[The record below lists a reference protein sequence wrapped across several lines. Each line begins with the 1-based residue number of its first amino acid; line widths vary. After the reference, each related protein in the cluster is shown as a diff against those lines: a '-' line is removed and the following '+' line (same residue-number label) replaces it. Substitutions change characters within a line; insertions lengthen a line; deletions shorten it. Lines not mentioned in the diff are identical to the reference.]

1 MMYNKKGKFTSLLIV
16 LFIVMGGFSTMLL
29 AQSDLKTRDQ
39 IEDKYKWNLADVY
52 ATESDW
58 NKEFDYV
65 QSKLGDYKK
74 FEGKLNNPKAIADCY
89 KVHFDLLQRLNK
101 LYIYSSLGKDTDL
114 KNAKYQG
121 MYEKVSKLGSEVS
134 AASSF
139 MVPEITSIPK
149 ETMDKFIQSAE
160 LKDYKQLLENMF
172 RTKAHTLSTKEEQIL
187 AKFSQVKSVP
197 TQTYNILNDAE
208 LPFPI
213 IKDENGNDVRL
224 SHGRY
229 RSGLYSDDRAY
240 RERVYKGTYV
250 PYMSLKNTFAALYN
264 GRVKT
269 RITEAEIRGYE
280 TPVHAALDEN
290 NIPVSVYEN
299 LIATIDKYKN
309 VMHRWAALKK
319 KVLGVEQLHPYDS
332 YAPLFPGVQK
342 SYTYDEAV
350 KMVTEA
356 LKPLGEEY
364 VKTVKYGFENRWIDV
379 YETQNKR
386 SGAYSNSTG
395 CGPHPF
401 ILLNWT
407 NTLDDVFTLAHEV
420 GHNMHSFF
428 SEKNQP
434 FHYAGYSI
442 FVAEVASITN
452 EALLLDYLI
461 ENAGSIE
468 EKMALYEKFL
478 VGAQST
484 FFRQARFG
492 EFEKEVHDIAVKEG
506 KILSAD
512 ELTELFGKMYAKYWG
527 SDMVV
532 DVEEGHSWAR
542 IPHLFKYNF
551 YVYQYATGFVAAQA
565 LSEQIKKEG
574 EPAIKRYLGFLSSG
588 ESDYAI
594 NVLRKA
600 GVDMSKPDPVK
611 ATLDKIDRYITDL
624 EKLIEQK
631 K

>member
-1 MMYNKKGKFTSLLIV
+1 MYNKTGKFTSLLVV
-16 LFIVMGGFSTMLL
+16 LFIVIGGFGTMAM

-39 IEDKYKWNLADVY
+39 VADKYKWNLADVY
-52 ATESDW
+52 ANEADW
-58 NKEFDYV
+58 NAEFDYV
-65 QSKLGDYKK
+65 QIKLSEYQK
-74 FEGKLNNPKAIADCY
+74 FHGKLTSPKAIAECY
-89 KVHFDLLQRLNK
+89 TIHFDFLQKLNK
-101 LYIYSSLGKDTDL
+101 LYMYASLGKDTDL
-114 KNAKYQG
+114 KNPKYQG
-121 MYEKVSKLGSEVS
+121 MYEKVSKLGSELS

-139 MVPEITSIPK
+139 MIPEITSIAK
-149 ETMDKFIQSAE
+149 AQMDKFIQSPE
-160 LKDYKQLLENMF
+160 LSKYKQLLENMF

-187 AKFSQVKSVP
+187 AKFSQVTAVP
-197 TQTYNILNDAE
+197 SQAYNILNDAE

-213 IKDENGNDVRL
+213 IKDENGKDVRL

-229 RSGLYSDDRAY
+229 RSGLYSNDVEY
-240 RERVYKGTYV
+240 RRRVYKGTYE
-250 PYMSLKNTFAALYN
+250 PYMALKNTFAALYN

-269 RITEAEIRGYE
+269 RITEAEIRGYDN
-280 TPVHAALDEN
+280 PVQAALDAN
-290 NIPVSVYEN
+290 NIPVAVYEN
-299 LIATIDKYKN
+299 LISTIDKYKN
-309 VMHRWAALKK
+309 VLHRWAALKK
-319 KVLGVEQLHPYDS
+319 KVLGLKELHPYDS
-332 YAPLFPGVQK
+332 YASLFPGVQK
-342 SYTYDEAV
+342 EYTYDEAI
-350 KMVTEA
+350 KIVTAA
-356 LKPLGEEY
+356 LQPLGKEY
-364 VKTVKYGFENRWIDV
+364 VNTMVKGFENRWIDV

-401 ILLNWT
+401 ILLNWN
-407 NTLDDVFTLAHEV
+407 NTLDDMFTLAHEV
-420 GHNMHSFF
+420 GHNMHSYF
-428 SEKNQP
+428 SEQNQP

-461 ENAGSIE
+461 ENASSVE

-484 FFRQARFG
+484 FFRQARFA

-506 KILSAD
+506 KILGAD
-512 ELTELFGKMYAKYWG
+512 ELTDLFAKMYSSYWG
-527 SDMVV
+527 PDMVV

-551 YVYQYATGFVAAQA
+551 YVYQYSTGFVAAQA
-565 LSEQIKKEG
+565 LSEQIKNEG

-611 ATLDKIDRYITDL
+611 STLDKINRYITEL
-624 EKLIEQK
+624 EKLIIEK